1 MSVYTD
7 VLNAIVGMT
16 DGLGLYSSVIV
27 GPMPTDNGISIAWA
41 NGTLNTFMNKNAA
54 VEMSAVLNAKN
65 TSQQEALDALGT
77 IHTSLNMTKTYP
89 SAENFQIT
97 NIETSSAPAYLG
109 REENSQYLYG
119 SSLRVKFFLRGE

>member
-7 VLNAIVGMT
+7 VLNAIAGMT
-16 DGLGLYSSVIV
+16 DGLGLYSSVII

-65 TSQQEALDALGT
+65 TSQQAALDALGT
-77 IHTSLNMTKTYP
+77 IHTALNMTKTYP
-89 SAENFQIT
+89 SADNFQIT
-97 NIETSSAPAYLG
+97 NVETSSAPAYLG

>member
-16 DGLGLYSSVIV
+16 TDLGLYSSVII
-27 GPMPTDNGISIAWA
+27 GPMPTDNGIAIAWA
-41 NGTLNTFMNKNAA
+41 NGTLNTFMNKNAD

-65 TSQQEALDALGT
+65 TSQQVALDALGT
-77 IHTSLNMTKTYP
+77 IHTALNMTKTYP
-89 SAENFQIT
+89 SADNFQIT
-97 NIETSSAPAYLG
+97 NMETSSAAAYLG

-119 SSLRVKFFLRGE
+119 SSRRVKFFLRGE